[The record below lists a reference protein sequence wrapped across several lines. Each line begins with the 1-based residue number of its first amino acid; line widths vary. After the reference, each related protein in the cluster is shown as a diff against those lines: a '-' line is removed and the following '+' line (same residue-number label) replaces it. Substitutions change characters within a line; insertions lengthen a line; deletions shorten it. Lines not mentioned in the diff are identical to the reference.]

1 MKFLELVIIFIS
13 KSCGVNS
20 AVFVTSSDLFD
31 VFLGF
36 KFMFSSSS
44 GLDFQ
49 WKSRPIIK
57 RSTLP
62 ASWSTRTMR
71 KFVGPN
77 VIHEIIR
84 VRLGKIKRIHIHI
97 HSSKFTIQYL
107 ISISPCLIREL
118 LIMLILR
125 TPCGF
130 EKKGG
135 STGVHQGRS
144 LVALITQRIS
154 SAPPQQ
160 VMAGAS
166 LTGTKG
172 TGPLNWSW
180 ELRGPTWSNRNP
192 PTRSF
197 QSAWRSFEDRPTG
210 SRLMTIY
217 DLWYLVTDFC
227 SPRSRAKWNVDSHL
241 TVQCQSS
248 HTTWTSSAPG
258 RRLVCFVGWLSWAC
272 HPIFRWAE
280 TL

>member
-77 VIHEIIR
+77 VIHEIIM

-97 HSSKFTIQYL
+97 HSSKFTISHLNLAMLDPWAVDHVDPESPLWLRKKGRVNWGSPRPQPGRADHSANFVGSATTSHGRGITNWNEGNWTPQLKLRAQGTNMVQQKPTNTFWKVLEDHLKTVRQAHVSWLFMTYDILWL
-107 ISISPCLIREL
+107 ISVPLVREQNE
-118 LIMLILR
+118 MW
-125 TPCGF
+125 T
-130 EKKGG
+130 
-135 STGVHQGRS
+135 
-144 LVALITQRIS
+144 RI
-154 SAPPQQ
+154 
-160 VMAGAS
+160 
-166 LTGTKG
+166 
-172 TGPLNWSW
+172 
-180 ELRGPTWSNRNP
+180 
-192 PTRSF
+192 
-197 QSAWRSFEDRPTG
+197 
-210 SRLMTIY
+210 
-217 DLWYLVTDFC
+217 
-227 SPRSRAKWNVDSHL
+227 
-241 TVQCQSS
+241 
-248 HTTWTSSAPG
+248 
-258 RRLVCFVGWLSWAC
+258 
-272 HPIFRWAE
+272 
-280 TL
+280 

>member
-71 KFVGPN
+71 KFVGTN
-77 VIHEIIR
+77 VIHEIIMI
-84 VRLGKIKRIHIHI
+84 RLGKIKRIHIHI
-97 HSSKFTIQYL
+97 HSSKFTISHL
-107 ISISPCLIREL
+107 NLAMLDPWAVDHVDPESPLW
-118 LIMLILR
+118 LR
-125 TPCGF
+125 
-130 EKKGG
+130 KKGG

-192 PTRSF
+192 PTRSEKCLKIIWRPSDRLTSHDYLWLMISCDWF
-197 QSAWRSFEDRPTG
+197 LFPSFASKMKCGLAFNCTVPVQSHDMDEQCTWQTSCLLCG
-210 SRLMTIY
+210 VTI
-217 DLWYLVTDFC
+217 LGL
-227 SPRSRAKWNVDSHL
+227 
-241 TVQCQSS
+241 SS
-248 HTTWTSSAPG
+248 H
-258 RRLVCFVGWLSWAC
+258 F
-272 HPIFRWAE
+272 
-280 TL
+280 